1 MEQTGISIIQTGAIT
16 ASTAGKSKSVGI
28 PFNPSS
34 SIQTATKKF
43 KIPWLSNLMREDA
56 SGWKTLCIAV
66 SEAIGTAILVFVGCT
81 GCIGSLGVHPNVM
94 QISLAF
100 GLGAMIA
107 IQCIGHISGAH
118 INPSITVAALILGKV
133 SLPMTFLYICSQCI
147 GGLIGFGLIRVI
159 TPVQLM
165 YTAQGAGDTFCMTDI
180 HADLTTLQGA
190 MTEVLATGLLVFFAC
205 GLWDCR
211 NAANTDSAPMRVG
224 FCITVLCLI
233 FIPYTGCS
241 LNPAR
246 TLGPAIWNGYWTNH
260 WVFWIG
266 PIGGAIVSSLL
277 YRCLFLCKTTE
288 SE

>member
-1 MEQTGISIIQTGAIT
+1 MKGWVEGDPKWSLASGPQRIKSAIGCEQNFMRHQHVGSF
-16 ASTAGKSKSVGI
+16 SVKSKLV
-28 PFNPSS
+28 
-34 SIQTATKKF
+34 Q
-43 KIPWLSNLMREDA
+43 LLRYR
-56 SGWKTLCIAV
+56 
-66 SEAIGTAILVFVGCT
+66 ILR
-81 GCIGSLGVHPNVM
+81 
-94 QISLAF
+94 
-100 GLGAMIA
+100 
-107 IQCIGHISGAH
+107 
-118 INPSITVAALILGKV
+118 
-133 SLPMTFLYICSQCI
+133 FLQ
-147 GGLIGFGLIRVI
+147 VI

-165 YTAQGAGDTFCMTDI
+165 YTAQGAGDSFCMTDI
-180 HADLTTLQGA
+180 HTDLTTLQGA
-190 MTEVLATGLLVFFAC
+190 MAEVLATGLLVFFAC

-211 NAANTDSAPMRVG
+211 NAANTDSAPMRLG

>member
-1 MEQTGISIIQTGAIT
+1 MEQTGISIIQTSAIT

-107 IQCIGHISGAH
+107 IQ
-118 INPSITVAALILGKV
+118 
-133 SLPMTFLYICSQCI
+133 
-147 GGLIGFGLIRVI
+147 VI

-165 YTAQGAGDTFCMTDI
+165 YTAQGAGDSFCMTDI
-180 HADLTTLQGA
+180 HTDLTTLQGA
-190 MTEVLATGLLVFFAC
+190 MAEVLATGLLVFFAC

-211 NAANTDSAPMRVG
+211 NAANTDSAPMRLG

>member
-1 MEQTGISIIQTGAIT
+1 MIISFRIKSAI
-16 ASTAGKSKSVGI
+16 GCDK
-28 PFNPSS
+28 
-34 SIQTATKKF
+34 
-43 KIPWLSNLMREDA
+43 NLMRHLDQHVGSFSVKSNPKVE
-56 SGWKTLCIAV
+56 LV
-66 SEAIGTAILVFVGCT
+66 QLLRYRILR
-81 GCIGSLGVHPNVM
+81 
-94 QISLAF
+94 
-100 GLGAMIA
+100 
-107 IQCIGHISGAH
+107 
-118 INPSITVAALILGKV
+118 
-133 SLPMTFLYICSQCI
+133 FLQ
-147 GGLIGFGLIRVI
+147 VI

-165 YTAQGAGDTFCMTDI
+165 YTAQGAEDSFCMTDI
-180 HADLTTLQGA
+180 HTDLTTLQGA
-190 MTEVLATGLLVFFAC
+190 MAEVLATGLLVFFAC

-211 NAANTDSAPMRVG
+211 NAANTDSAPIRLG